1 MRPDSHAIVRLD
13 PDGNEA
19 LTLGGDGPEEGGM
32 NYPVQLVST
41 SEGRLVVVEAG
52 GGVLSVYDAD
62 GAFVRNIGE
71 AGHGPGQL
79 YMAADAVVDSMGYIL
94 VADTGNN
101 RIQVFEEE
109 TGEHAWSF
117 GQLGQEEGDLNGPR
131 SLTIDHEGYVHVVD
145 SGNARVCVFTPG
157 GRFERCYGNDGTN
170 ALVAPRAVSIDPL
183 GNSWVS
189 DPVAAVV
196 QVYAPDG
203 SHLARFESLTLDG
216 IQVQPLRVA
225 LTPDDTFYIQ
235 VNLVEV
241 D

>member
-109 TGEHAWSF
+109 TGEHA
-117 GQLGQEEGDLNGPR
+117 
-131 SLTIDHEGYVHVVD
+131 
-145 SGNARVCVFTPG
+145 
-157 GRFERCYGNDGTN
+157 
-170 ALVAPRAVSIDPL
+170 
-183 GNSWVS
+183 
-189 DPVAAVV
+189 
-196 QVYAPDG
+196 
-203 SHLARFESLTLDG
+203 
-216 IQVQPLRVA
+216 
-225 LTPDDTFYIQ
+225 
-235 VNLVEV
+235 
-241 D
+241 